1 MSVHPQID
9 WVREA
14 SEPQQT
20 FRRMVVG
27 WQNANLALGAY
38 VMAFNATYLDK
49 VKRESPDYRMNEI
62 AKKKQIIAA
71 LYEVRD
77 RLNEWYH
84 ALDKLGA
91 LSPEGKIEKIRVRK
105 LLALMSSFVRVRNAT
120 FHFGDPLEN
129 TTDLLKLYEQV
140 DATDLN
146 LLNELLDA
154 MRSLGERFK
163 NDALARC

>member
-38 VMAFNATYLDK
+38 VMAFNATYLDQM
-49 VKRESPDYRMNEI
+49 KRESPDYGMNEI

-91 LSPEGKIEKIRVRK
+91 LSPEGKIEKIRVRVSGHSK
-105 LLALMSSFVRVRNAT
+105 PASKGRIKTS
-120 FHFGDPLEN
+120 HF
-129 TTDLLKLYEQV
+129 
-140 DATDLN
+140 
-146 LLNELLDA
+146 
-154 MRSLGERFK
+154 ER
-163 NDALARC
+163 